1 MPFFRKLVI
10 LFARYPRPGQ
20 CKSRLIP
27 SLGKERATQIHRQL
41 VAHSLTQIL
50 AFLARHDDTSL
61 HIYYHDSNLEQM
73 QEWLGNSLSYHR
85 QEGADLGARMA
96 NALHNGQT
104 EGYDTILIGSDCP
117 DIDDTI
123 LSEALTAL
131 KNSDLVIGPAHDG
144 GYYLIG
150 VAKNL
155 ARQSYSELF
164 RNISWGSD
172 TVLQET
178 LNRVKKLTLSPHTL
192 PTLHDIDTPEDLK
205 YFHYS
210 PHPQ

>member
-1 MPFFRKLVI
+1 MPFFHGLVI
-10 LFARYPRPGQ
+10 LFARYPCPGR

-41 VAHSLTQIL
+41 VDHSLTQIL
-50 AFLARHDDTSL
+50 AFLTRHDKTSL
-61 HIYYHDSNLEQM
+61 HIYYHESSLEQM
-73 QEWLGNSLSYHR
+73 HEWLGNSLSYHC

-96 NALHNGQT
+96 NALYNGQQA
-104 EGYDTILIGSDCP
+104 GYDTILMGSDCP
-117 DIDDTI
+117 DIDTAI
-123 LSEALTAL
+123 LTEALAAL
-131 KNSDLVIGPAHDG
+131 QTKDLVIGPAHDG

-155 ARQSYSELF
+155 ARLSYQELF
-164 RNISWGSD
+164 RNIPWGSN

-178 LNRVKKLTLSPHTL
+178 LNRVKKLKLSTHTL
-192 PTLHDIDTPEDLK
+192 PTLHDIDTPKDLK
-205 YFHYS
+205 YFHHS